1 MAEGVE
7 VEEQAE
13 LLCDIGVDFFQGG
26 LYGKPVPASDIS
38 LRLRELRADG
48 LVNMATPDDV
58 VEFDQALALRRSGNS
73 RLA

>member
-13 LLCDIGVDFFQGG
+13 LLWHIGVDVFQGV
-26 LYGKPVPASDIS
+26 LYGEPVPASDIS
-38 LRLRELRADG
+38 MRLRELRADG
-48 LVNMATPDDV
+48 LVNMAAPDDV
-58 VEFDQALALRRSGNS
+58 VEFDQALALKRSGNS